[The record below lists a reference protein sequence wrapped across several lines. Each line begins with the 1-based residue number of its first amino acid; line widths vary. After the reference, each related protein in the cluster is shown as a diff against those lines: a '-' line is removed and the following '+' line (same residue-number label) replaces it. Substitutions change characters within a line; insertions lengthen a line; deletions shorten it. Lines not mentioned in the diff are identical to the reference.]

1 MESRSIEARSGDE
14 SRSYRLETSP
24 KNESPACA
32 HEALEQLAS
41 ASAAVLQGDRKAAL
55 LSGSQTPSSQ
65 DPILER
71 LTGADPKSLIDTI
84 QEILIERGSDST
96 EYTLAVTR
104 LTLYLRQLGRPDL
117 NAAFCECV
125 RGHGFQDPF
134 IQTLIESHLV
144 ELASCGPLKRK
155 RKEQAEDVSKES
167 GKKLKEGLDA
177 SSNLSNEALR
187 QKSPGL
193 FEIAAS
199 EDLDDLMTGWLAEIG
214 MYDCRSN
221 AERQKLIATLTRSIE
236 RLVTHARQQ
245 GKEEVDQIIDRLIDR
260 IHEIIDELDKY
271 YDPVD
276 ELRLH
281 NILEGRVK
289 SGGELSLNEMIARA
303 DEEEGALQK
312 LPSNDQQEPAGLAH
326 PLRLIFSEIESGRVD
341 LSPLSKMTCS
351 EVIKGLPIMFA
362 GLKSEAHVLPALRT
376 ICFHLLSREELGLDT
391 FGEGNRDDI
400 LSKQLGQSVETLPLR
415 SVEER
420 AVVSELLAPFG
431 VAFVCLEKTTVPLV
445 TVTSIDIAN
454 TFYQWS
460 LSMHGVSY
468 SDMCS
473 VLQLASWTVKE
484 KTETGLL
491 LMRLFLGDVLQKIVD
506 PVDARTAIKD
516 LSPFQFADVLSKVK
530 ALLGDIASEE
540 KIKVELRAPVETV
553 YFGTPLEDQLIEA
566 KKIASSLKSA
576 PVRPETVETL
586 ASLQAR
592 CAACVYESF
601 SHLTRDQ
608 KIVVKEHMD
617 QIALAF
623 NGIHFKS
630 IHEEAPEE
638 LKGRL
643 KSLHETIMGDIA
655 KMLEDNDLRFE
666 KANKVNKHKPIVP
679 YFGSPLEDELIEAQM
694 IVSSLKSKPVTKE
707 TLNTLSSLLTR
718 CLKSAS
724 RSFPNLTKH
733 LRHIVKIRMSRIVD
747 DIDRIQTNACLENA
761 HQAVSDRLERFART
775 FEKGARKIYG
785 GNG

>member
-1 MESRSIEARSGDE
+1 M
-14 SRSYRLETSP
+14 
-24 KNESPACA
+24 
-32 HEALEQLAS
+32 
-41 ASAAVLQGDRKAAL
+41 
-55 LSGSQTPSSQ
+55 
-65 DPILER
+65 
-71 LTGADPKSLIDTI
+71 
-84 QEILIERGSDST
+84 
-96 EYTLAVTR
+96 
-104 LTLYLRQLGRPDL
+104 RQLGRPDL

-155 RKEQAEDVSKES
+155 RTEQEENLSKES

-177 SSNLSNEALR
+177 SSSLSNEALR

-199 EDLDDLMTGWLAEIG
+199 EALDDLVSGWLKEIG
-214 MYDCRSN
+214 MYDCRST

-260 IHEIIDELDKY
+260 IHGIIGELDKY
-271 YDPVD
+271 YDPID

-303 DEEEGALQK
+303 DEEEGARQK
-312 LPSNDQQEPAGLAH
+312 LPSPPSRQSNDRQEPAGPIH
-326 PLRLIFSEIESGRVD
+326 PLSLIFSEIENGRVD
-341 LSPLSKMTCS
+341 LSLLSKMTCT
-351 EVIKGLPIMFA
+351 EVIKRLPIMFA
-362 GLKSEAHVLPALRT
+362 GLKSEAHVLQALRT
-376 ICFHLLSREELGLDT
+376 ICFHLHSREELGLDT

-400 LSKQLGQSVETLPLR
+400 LSKRLGQLVETLPLR

-445 TVTSIDIAN
+445 TVTSIDVVN
-454 TFYQWS
+454 TFHQWS

-540 KIKVELRAPVETV
+540 KIKAELRAPVETV
-553 YFGTPLEDQLIEA
+553 YFGTPLEDTLIEA

-576 PVRPETVETL
+576 PVRLETVETL

-592 CAACVYESF
+592 CAACVCESF

-608 KIVVKEHMD
+608 KIVVIDHMEE
-617 QIALAF
+617 IAHAF

-643 KSLHETIMGDIA
+643 KSLHQTIMGDIA

-679 YFGSPLEDELIEAQM
+679 
-694 IVSSLKSKPVTKE
+694 
-707 TLNTLSSLLTR
+707 
-718 CLKSAS
+718 
-724 RSFPNLTKH
+724 
-733 LRHIVKIRMSRIVD
+733 
-747 DIDRIQTNACLENA
+747 
-761 HQAVSDRLERFART
+761 
-775 FEKGARKIYG
+775 
-785 GNG
+785 